1 MKCSMIKKKFPLQ
14 YSFEKKG
21 FGFKG
26 LLLGKKCDYLICYQ
40 DHFHIHEHCLKAN
53 ESQTVVTED

>member
-1 MKCSMIKKKFPLQ
+1 MIKKKFPLQ